1 MIEVV
6 DGSVNQN
13 LYSNNTKYIYM
24 GVYRVLRFFK
34 TISSRPK
41 KDIFK
46 ALMILHDIFYKRD
59 VPKVRNYL
67 KKPIPENDDG
77 MYYIPKMNF
86 WIYKNTLKNVYL

>member
-1 MIEVV
+1 MVLI
-6 DGSVNQN
+6 
-13 LYSNNTKYIYM
+13 KIYIQTTLNIYI

-34 TISSRPK
+34 TISSRHK

-46 ALMILHDIFYKRD
+46 ALMMILHDIFYKRD

-67 KKPIPENDDG
+67 KKQIPENDDG
-77 MYYIPKMNF
+77 MYYISIPKMNF